1 MTRRLTSVQAL
12 EKLRETLLA
21 DCDPQ
26 RPVIALCSGTG
37 CQACGCSKVAA
48 AFEKAIRDQGLA
60 DKVELR
66 LSGCQLLCERGP
78 LALVQPHGFFYQ
90 RLRPE
95 DAAEVIQMSALGGK
109 VIERLLFTDPGTG
122 QRYERQEDVPF
133 YSRQQRLLTAHN
145 GRIDPTKLEDY
156 IAVGGYRALARV
168 LTGMKPEEVVALI
181 RRSGLRGRGGGGY
194 PAGVKWAQ
202 CRKATSADGVRY
214 IIGNGDEGDPG
225 AFMDRSLM
233 EDNAAMVLEGMTIGA
248 YAIGTPGTP
257 VGYIY
262 VRNEYP
268 LAVERLTLALEQTRE
283 LGLLGENILGSGFS
297 FDIQINR
304 GGGAFVC
311 GESTALMASL
321 EGYTGQ
327 PRAKYVHTVER
338 GLNNKPTNLNNVE
351 TWANVPLI
359 VERGAEWFAGVGT
372 GDVSKDPWGGSSGT
386 KIFAL
391 VGKVNNTGLVEVPMG
406 RTLREIIFDIGGG
419 IRDGRTFKAVQTGGP
434 SGGCLPASFLD
445 MPVDFDKLAAAGS
458 MMGSGG
464 MIVMDDGTCMVDV
477 ARYFIDFLVEES
489 CGKCVPCREG
499 LTQMSHMLH
508 AIVGGK
514 ASEATLTALESL
526 AEVVQDASLCALGQT
541 SPNPVLSTLKHFRDE
556 YLAHIREHRCPAAVC
571 KALLT
576 YTINDKCT
584 GCMVCLK
591 ECPST
596 AITGEKKK
604 LHVIDQAL
612 CTRCGVCR
620 SVCKL
625 AAVDV
630 R

>member
-21 DCDPQ
+21 GRDPQ

-48 AFEKAIRDQGLA
+48 AFEKAIREQGLA
-60 DKVELR
+60 GKVELR

-78 LALVQPHGFFYQ
+78 LALVLPHGFFYQ

-95 DAAEVIQMSALGGK
+95 DAAEVVQTSALGGR
-109 VIERLLFTDPGTG
+109 VIERLLYTDPSTG
-122 QRYERQEDVPF
+122 RRHERQDDVPF

-145 GRIDPTKLEDY
+145 GWIDPTKLEDY

-168 LTGMKPEEVVALI
+168 LTEMKPEEVVALV

-202 CRKATSADGVRY
+202 CRKASSADGVRY

-233 EDNAAMVLEGMTIGA
+233 EDNAAMVIEGMTIGA
-248 YAIGTPGTP
+248 YAVGTPGTP

-283 LGLLGENILGSGFS
+283 LGLLGDDILGSGFS

-311 GESTALMASL
+311 GESTALMASI

-359 VERGAEWFAGVGT
+359 VERGAEWFAGIGT
-372 GDVSKDPWGGSSGT
+372 GDVSKDPWGGSTGT

-508 AIVGGK
+508 AITGGK

-526 AEVVQDASLCALGQT
+526 AEVVHDASLCALGQT
-541 SPNPVLSTLKHFRDE
+541 SPNPVLSTLKHFREE

-591 ECPST
+591 ECPAT

-625 AAVDV
+625 SAVDV